1 MLDKFKPEVHGGE
14 VAGRD
19 PQGLGDL
26 VRSADHAD
34 AEEADAETPPLARTS
49 AFFGSWV
56 PVAELFNRLAG
67 GATLEQI
74 LEACHRSV
82 VPRPLM
88 RYEKR
93 HCGFRRTR
101 VSTRPS
107 MSGRRGIRTNDDL
120 EPQSLAQRDRTTH

>member
-74 LEACHRSV
+74 LEALPQISRPGAAHALREAALRFPPCACFHPAV
-82 VPRPLM
+82 DEWTPRYPHE
-88 RYEKR
+88 R
-93 HCGFRRTR
+93 
-101 VSTRPS
+101 
-107 MSGRRGIRTNDDL
+107 
-120 EPQSLAQRDRTTH
+120 